1 MSASAAPS
9 ARPFI
14 LPLDTPEDGLEV
26 VGGKGRSLARLARAG
41 FDVPG
46 GFQIATAA
54 YRRFVA
60 DHALQARILALARP
74 ALKQGAVS
82 FEQAAADIQ
91 SLFGAHAVA
100 DDIAGAIAA
109 AYGSLPNTPAV
120 AVRSSATAED
130 LPDLSFAGQQE
141 TFLNVAGADAVVAAA
156 RKCWASL
163 WTPQAISYRHRNGVD
178 HGAVSMAVVVQAM
191 VPAEVSGILFTANP
205 ATGERSEMV
214 VNASFGLGEAVVGGQ
229 VTPDTYVLDRRT
241 LAAKRTDI
249 GAKERQIV
257 ADGEQGT
264 RLAEVPAKERERAAL
279 TAAMLRQL
287 AETALEVE
295 ALHGTPQDIEWAFCG
310 GKLRLLQSRPITNLP
325 VQPIA
330 VEWVPKPPARYLSRR
345 QIVENM
351 PDPICPLF
359 EEVYLTEGLE
369 SPRKGKS
376 LMVGGGP
383 LFVTLNG
390 YAYQRFDWPQLVAES
405 DSTSDSAQERSEQP
419 EKNPG
424 PEPEL
429 AEQEAGRAEQG
440 KRPTALERAV
450 QEGRAR
456 QSKQAKT
463 DLARFLAALSPEDR
477 TAFDAWAAQQA
488 GDAVAFEV
496 TMPASDNPTYTAF
509 NNTAMNDRQLEEWH
523 DVTRPRLLAAEARW
537 RQLDVAAATDET
549 LLAGI
554 RELGIE
560 EGYYWSSNASH
571 TFGVAK
577 STDDQLQC
585 FLRET
590 LPEHHFI
597 SGQFLSG
604 IASKA
609 MQANADLF
617 AIARLVRKS
626 EALAFTVLATPPK
639 FLLGA
644 LRERDDSG
652 AVLEALDGYL
662 ASYGH
667 QGYSLDFVEPPQAED
682 PSALF
687 ATLKRMVQDAD
698 YDPREQERRAA
709 AVRDEKHA
717 EIARLLDGLPYWQ
730 FRFRLWLARKYNHIR
745 EEVAFHLGYTWPV
758 LRSMARELGR
768 RLTEAG
774 TFGQQDDVYF
784 LVTAELRRA
793 IAARERGEALP
804 QLGRLAAERRELREA
819 RKRHHPPGTVPEEA
833 SRIKGIAFKE
843 TQIKNDDASATMRGF
858 AVSSGRVTAP
868 ASVVLGPEDFDAMR
882 PGTILVSPLTTPA
895 WTQLFAHAV
904 GLVTDIGS
912 ILAHGSIVAREYGI
926 PAVLGVGNG
935 TVRIEHG
942 QTLTV
947 DGDAGTVL
955 LHDAH
960 DAHDQKGEGAASET
974 L

>member
-1 MSASAAPS
+1 MSESALAAAAAAPGGEV
-9 ARPFI
+9 FI
-14 LPLDTPEDGLEV
+14 LPLDTPDDRLEV

-46 GFQIATAA
+46 GLHIATAA

-60 DHALQARILALARP
+60 DNALEAHILALARP
-74 ALKQGAVS
+74 VLKQGVVS
-82 FEQAAADIQ
+82 FEQAAADIG
-91 SLFGAHAVA
+91 SLFAAAEVA
-100 DDIAGAIAA
+100 DDVRDAIAA
-109 AYGSLPNTPAV
+109 AYGSLPNAPPV

-141 TFLNVAGADAVVAAA
+141 TFLNVTGADAVVAAVK
-156 RKCWASL
+156 KCWASL

-178 HGAVSMAVVVQAM
+178 HGAVAMAVVVQAM

-205 ATGERSEMV
+205 ATGERGEMV

-229 VTPDTYVLDRRT
+229 VAPDTYVVDRHT
-241 LAAKRTDI
+241 LAAKQTDI

-264 RLAEVPAKERERAAL
+264 RFISVPAKERQRAAL

-287 AETALEVE
+287 AETALQVE
-295 ALHGTPQDIEWAFCG
+295 ALQGTPQDIEWAFCG
-310 GKLRLLQSRPITNLP
+310 GELRLLQSRPVTNLP

-330 VEWVPKPPARYLSRR
+330 LEWVPKPPARYLSRR

-376 LMVGGGP
+376 VMVGGGP

-390 YAYQRFDWPQLVAES
+390 YAYQRFDWPQLVA
-405 DSTSDSAQERSEQP
+405 DSDSASDAASE
-419 EKNPG
+419 
-424 PEPEL
+424 
-429 AEQEAGRAEQG
+429 
-440 KRPTALERAV
+440 KRPPTVLERAL

-456 QSKQAKT
+456 QRKQAKA
-463 DLARFLAALSPEDR
+463 DLARFLAALSAADR
-477 TAFDAWAAQQA
+477 TAFDAWAAQQG
-488 GDAVAFEV
+488 GDAVAFDV
-496 TMPASDNPTYTAF
+496 TMPTSDAPTYTAF
-509 NNTAMNDRQLEEWH
+509 NNTAMNDRQLQEWH
-523 DVTRPRLLAAEARW
+523 EVTRPRLLAAEAKW
-537 RQLDVAAATDET
+537 RQLDLAAATDET
-549 LLAGI
+549 LLDGI

-560 EGYYWSSNASH
+560 EGYYWSSNAGH

-585 FLRET
+585 FLREA
-590 LPEHHFI
+590 LPDHHFI

-604 IASKA
+604 IASKT

-617 AIARLVRKS
+617 AIAQLVRKS
-626 EALAFTVLATPPK
+626 EALAFCVLATPSK
-639 FLLGA
+639 FLLAA
-644 LRERDDSG
+644 LRERTDSA

-667 QGYSLDFVEPPQAED
+667 QGYSLDFLEPPQAED

-687 ATLKRMVQDAD
+687 ATLKRMVQDAE
-698 YDPREQERRAA
+698 YDPKEQERRAA
-709 AVRDEKHA
+709 AVRDEKYA
-717 EIARLLDGLPYWQ
+717 AVEGLLEGLPYWQ

-758 LRSMARELGR
+758 LRPMARELGR

-774 TFGQQDDVYF
+774 TLEQPDDVYF

-793 IAARERGEALP
+793 IAAREGGEGLP
-804 QLGRLAAERRELREA
+804 QLGRLAAERRQLREA
-819 RKRHHPPGTVPEEA
+819 RKRHHPPGTIPEEA
-833 SRIKGIAFKE
+833 SQIKGIAIKE

-858 AVSSGRVTAP
+858 PVSSGRVTAA
-868 ASVVLGPEDFDAMR
+868 ASVILGPGDFDAMR

-895 WTQLFAHAV
+895 WTQLFAHAA

-935 TVRIEHG
+935 TVRIKHG

-947 DGDAGTVL
+947 DGDAGTVFI
-955 LHDAH
+955 HDE
-960 DAHDQKGEGAASET
+960 GESA
-974 L
+974 